1 MSNLKSF
8 NTKSHDKEKEKIVI
22 KLGKLIENM
31 PLVDSIKSESDLEYA
46 LLPDIKKFIKDELFR
61 SDVENVLYHHGRTMQ
76 EKKHWAD
83 SKPLQVVKLFG
94 VNVSDIFIKCSKVG
108 AVAIE
113 LKYAE
118 ISKRKG
124 LTSFLQRA
132 IGQSLI
138 ATLRHPFAICCI
150 FYRQSYKNKIE
161 IGLVEKLKKILWRK
175 HKIYLIVRKN

>member
-1 MSNLKSF
+1 MNRLK
-8 NTKSHDKEKEKIVI
+8 TEKEKIVI
-22 KLGKLIENM
+22 KLGKLIENL
-31 PLVDSIKSESDLEYA
+31 PLPDSIKSESDLEYA
-46 LLPDIKKFIKDELFR
+46 LLSDIKKFIKDELF
-61 SDVENVLYHHGRTMQ
+61 SNVKNVLYHHGRTVQ

-94 VNVSDIFIKCSKVG
+94 VNVSDIFIKCSKIG

-113 LKYAE
+113 LKYAK

-124 LTSFLQRA
+124 LTSFLQKA

-150 FYRQSYKNKIE
+150 FYRQLHKNKIE
-161 IGLVEKLKKILWRK
+161 FGLIEKLKKILWKK
-175 HKIYLIVRKN
+175 HKIYLIVRKNKI